1 MAYNEPWR
9 GFFVGIVW
17 ERISFESQEEY
28 REIFSKTPERSAHY
42 TFASLWGWDAACA
55 YEWAWEGPLVWIR
68 ANLPER
74 LLMAPVGDWDAVD
87 WAETLPKSWFRGA
100 VFHDVPAMLARR
112 WQEALRGRIRLEPS
126 RNEWEYVHRVEDLVA
141 LKGNRFRSKAQKVRR
156 FMEVHRPEFEPLGG
170 SNLGEVRA
178 FQEEW
183 CRVRCCETERA
194 LEEENGAIRATLGSW
209 ERLIGLFGGLLR
221 VRGRV
226 AGYTVAEPLDE
237 ETVVIRFEKA
247 SPEFRDAYQAM
258 NRLFLE
264 HSCQGFVWVNRE
276 EDMGDPGMREA
287 KMSYRPE
294 RFVEK
299 FTVTLD

>member
-1 MAYNEPWR
+1 
-9 GFFVGIVW
+9 
-17 ERISFESQEEY
+17 
-28 REIFSKTPERSAHY
+28 
-42 TFASLWGWDAACA
+42 
-55 YEWAWEGPLVWIR
+55 
-68 ANLPER
+68 
-74 LLMAPVGDWDAVD
+74 
-87 WAETLPKSWFRGA
+87 
-100 VFHDVPAMLARR
+100 MLARR
-112 WQEALRGRIRLEPS
+112 WQIALRGRIRLKPS

-170 SNLGEVRA
+170 ANLGEVRA
-178 FQEEW
+178 FQ
-183 CRVRCCETERA
+183 
-194 LEEENGAIRATLGSW
+194 G
-209 ERLIGLFGGLLR
+209 
-221 VRGRV
+221 
-226 AGYTVAEPLDE
+226 EPLDE

-299 FTVTLD
+299 FTVTLE